1 MSCIRTLEH
10 YMAVLTLYLD
20 SSILG
25 GYFDA
30 EFDEP
35 TRMLFRMAEVGR
47 CRFITSVV
55 AQQEISLAPPNVV
68 RLFGRTFAVE
78 PMLELT
84 ARAEELATAYLQAGV
99 VSGRYVDDA
108 RHVAIATTH
117 GVGVLIS
124 WNFRHLVS
132 YRRES
137 GFNRVNLDSGYPA
150 VRIISP
156 LEIVYEDEQDEAV

>member
-1 MSCIRTLEH
+1 MSVYYICSRT
-10 YMAVLTLYLD
+10 AGD
-20 SSILG
+20 K
-25 GYFDA
+25 
-30 EFDEP
+30 
-35 TRMLFRMAEVGR
+35 
-47 CRFITSVV
+47 
-55 AQQEISLAPPNVV
+55 LAPPNVV
-68 RLFGRTFAVE
+68 HLFGRTFAAE

-124 WNFRHLVS
+124 WNFRHLVN

-137 GFNRVNLDSGYPA
+137 GWTPKP
-150 VRIISP
+150 IITKKRRA
-156 LEIVYEDEQDEAV
+156 LGFFD